1 MVSISALSK
10 EKVTV
15 SLPRD
20 LVRYADK
27 KAAESGKSRSQLV
40 AEALAEKK
48 AREELELAA
57 EGYCF
62 YAGESKEFADRS
74 LGAVSEAMGNGC

>member
-1 MVSISALSK
+1 MVGRAALSK

-27 KAAESGKSRSQLV
+27 KAAESARSRSQLV

-48 AREELELAA
+48 AREEDELAS
-57 EGYCF
+57 EGYRF
-62 YAGESKEFADRS
+62 YARESKEFADSS
-74 LGAVSEAMGNGC
+74 LGAVSEALALER

>member
-1 MVSISALSK
+1 MVSSSALSK

-15 SLPRD
+15 SLPRE

-48 AREELELAA
+48 AREEEELAA
-57 EGYCF
+57 EGYRF
-62 YAGESKEFADRS
+62 YASESRDFAISS
-74 LGAVSEAMGNGC
+74 LPAVSEAIGDGG